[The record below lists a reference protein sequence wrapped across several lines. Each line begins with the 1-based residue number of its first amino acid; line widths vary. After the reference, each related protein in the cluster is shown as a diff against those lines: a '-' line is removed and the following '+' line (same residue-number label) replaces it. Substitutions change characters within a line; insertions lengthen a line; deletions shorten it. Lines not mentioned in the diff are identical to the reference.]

1 MELPKHFFEGRRLE
15 TLVENQTSYSVNN
28 AEMHIFETHQEAEKV
43 LLQFHEPV
51 LASMIE
57 GKKVMHLHGHQAFSF
72 LPGESLILP
81 PDEIMCIDFPEARMD
96 NPTRCSAMSIN
107 EEKIAE
113 VVDIMND
120 KNPRVDEGEWKYAD
134 YNFHFTNDA
143 AINQIIQRLFFL
155 FSEDHPSK
163 DVFVDFMLKELIIRI
178 LRANYKEIYT
188 EQSLQLSGNN
198 RIAYVIDFIRKN
210 LDKPPTI
217 TELSRKAYMSE
228 SHFHRVFKNEVG
240 ISPIDFIN
248 NERIKLATRLL
259 ANPKMKIKEVY
270 MRCGFDSRSYFNRM
284 FRKKQQLSPTE
295 YQNQFAQ
302 EVA

>member
-120 KNPRVDEGEWKYAD
+120 KNPRIDDGEWKYAD
-134 YNFHFTNDA
+134 YNFHFTNDT

-198 RIAYVIDFIRKN
+198 RIAFVIDFIRKN
-210 LDKPPTI
+210 LDKPLTI

-259 ANPKMKIKEVY
+259 ANPKIKIKEVY

>member
-15 TLVENQTSYSVNN
+15 TLVENQTTYAVNN
-28 AEMHIFETHQEAEKV
+28 AEMHIFETHQQADKI
-43 LLQFHEPV
+43 LLQFNEPV
-51 LASMIE
+51 LASMIQ

-81 PDEIMCIDFPEARMD
+81 ADEIMCIDFPEAEMN

-107 EEKIAE
+107 EEKITE
-113 VVDIMND
+113 VVDIMNCSS
-120 KNPRVDEGEWKYAD
+120 PRIDNNEWKYAD

-178 LRANYKEIYT
+178 IRANYKEIYT
-188 EQSLQLSGNN
+188 EQALQLSGNN
-198 RIAYVIDFIRKN
+198 RIAFVINYIRKN
-210 LDKPPTI
+210 LDKALSI
-217 TELSRKAYMSE
+217 RELSNKAYMSE
-228 SHFHRVFKNEVG
+228 SHFHRVFKNELG
-240 ISPIDFIN
+240 ISPVDFIN

-259 ANPKMKIKEVY
+259 ADPKITVKEVY

-284 FRKKQQLSPTE
+284 FRKKQQLSPTQ
-295 YQNQFAQ
+295 YQAKYAQ

>member
-15 TLVENQTSYSVNN
+15 TLVENQTTYAVNN
-28 AEMHIFETHQEAEKV
+28 AEMHIFETHQQAEKI
-43 LLQFHEPV
+43 LLQFNEPV
-51 LASMIE
+51 LASMIQ

-81 PDEIMCIDFPEARMD
+81 ADEIMCIDFPEAEMN

-107 EEKIAE
+107 EEKITE
-113 VVDIMND
+113 VVDIMNCSS
-120 KNPRVDEGEWKYAD
+120 PRIDNNEWKYAD

-178 LRANYKEIYT
+178 IRANYKEIYT
-188 EQSLQLSGNN
+188 EQALQLSGNN
-198 RIAYVIDFIRKN
+198 RIAFVINYIRKN
-210 LDKPPTI
+210 LDKPLSI
-217 TELSRKAYMSE
+217 RELINKAYMSE
-228 SHFHRVFKNEVG
+228 SHFHRVFKNELG
-240 ISPIDFIN
+240 ISPVDFIN

-259 ANPKMKIKEVY
+259 ADPKITVKEVY

-284 FRKKQQLSPTE
+284 FRKKQQLSPTQ
-295 YQNQFAQ
+295 YQAKYAQ

>member
-15 TLVENQTSYSVNN
+15 TLVENQTTYAVNN
-28 AEMHIFETHQEAEKV
+28 AEMHIFETHQQADKV

-81 PDEIMCIDFPEARMD
+81 ADEIMCIDFPEAQMN

-107 EEKIAE
+107 TEKIAE
-113 VVDIMND
+113 VVDIMNSSS
-120 KNPRVDEGEWKYAD
+120 PRIDNNEWKYAD

-155 FSEDHPSK
+155 FTEDHPSK

-188 EQSLQLSGNN
+188 EQALQLSGNN
-198 RIAYVIDFIRKN
+198 RIAFVINYIRKN
-210 LDKPPTI
+210 LDKPLTI
-217 TELSRKAYMSE
+217 SELSGKAYMSE
-228 SHFHRVFKNEVG
+228 SHFHRVFKNELG
-240 ISPIDFIN
+240 ISPVDFIN

-259 ANPKMKIKEVY
+259 SDPTISIKEVY

-284 FRKKQQLSPTE
+284 FRKKQQLSPT
-295 YQNQFAQ
+295 QFQAKYAQ

>member
-210 LDKPPTI
+210 LDKPLTI

>member
-15 TLVENQTSYSVNN
+15 TLVENQTTYAVNN
-28 AEMHIFETHQEAEKV
+28 AEMHIFETHQQADKV

-81 PDEIMCIDFPEARMD
+81 ADEIMCIDFPEAQMN

-107 EEKIAE
+107 TEKIAE
-113 VVDIMND
+113 VVDIMNSSS
-120 KNPRVDEGEWKYAD
+120 PRIDNNEWKYAD

-155 FSEDHPSK
+155 FTEDHPSK

-188 EQSLQLSGNN
+188 EQALQLSGNN
-198 RIAYVIDFIRKN
+198 RIAFVINYIRKN
-210 LDKPPTI
+210 LDKPLTI
-217 TELSRKAYMSE
+217 AELSGKAYMSE
-228 SHFHRVFKNEVG
+228 SHFHRVFKNELG
-240 ISPIDFIN
+240 ISPVDFIN

-259 ANPKMKIKEVY
+259 SDPTISIKEVY

-284 FRKKQQLSPTE
+284 FRKSSSYPRLNSRRSMHRK
-295 YQNQFAQ
+295 
-302 EVA
+302 

>member
-15 TLVENQTSYSVNN
+15 TLVENQTTYAVNN
-28 AEMHIFETHQEAEKV
+28 AEMHIFETHQQAEKI
-43 LLQFHEPV
+43 LLQFNEPV
-51 LASMIE
+51 LASMIQ

-81 PDEIMCIDFPEARMD
+81 ADEIMCIDFPEAEMN

-107 EEKIAE
+107 EEKITE
-113 VVDIMND
+113 VVDIMNCSS
-120 KNPRVDEGEWKYAD
+120 PRIDNNEWKYAD
-134 YNFHFTNDA
+134 YNFHFTNDT

-178 LRANYKEIYT
+178 IRANYKEIYT
-188 EQSLQLSGNN
+188 EQALQLSGNN
-198 RIAYVIDFIRKN
+198 RIAFVINYIRKN
-210 LDKPPTI
+210 LDKPLSI
-217 TELSRKAYMSE
+217 RELSNKAYMSE
-228 SHFHRVFKNEVG
+228 SHFHRVFKNELG
-240 ISPIDFIN
+240 ISPVDFIN

-259 ANPKMKIKEVY
+259 ADPKITVKEVY

-284 FRKKQQLSPTE
+284 FRKKQQLSPTQ
-295 YQNQFAQ
+295 YQAKYAQ

>member
-15 TLVENQTSYSVNN
+15 TLVENQTTYAVNN
-28 AEMHIFETHQEAEKV
+28 AEMHIFETHQQAEKI
-43 LLQFHEPV
+43 LLQFNEPV
-51 LASMIE
+51 LASMIQ

-81 PDEIMCIDFPEARMD
+81 ADEIMCIDFPEAEMN

-107 EEKIAE
+107 EEKITE
-113 VVDIMND
+113 VVDIMNCSS
-120 KNPRVDEGEWKYAD
+120 PRIDNNEWKYAD

-178 LRANYKEIYT
+178 IRANYKEIYT
-188 EQSLQLSGNN
+188 EQALQLSSNN
-198 RIAYVIDFIRKN
+198 RIAFVINYIRKN
-210 LDKPPTI
+210 LDKPLSI
-217 TELSRKAYMSE
+217 RELSNKAYMSE
-228 SHFHRVFKNEVG
+228 SHFHRVFKNELG
-240 ISPIDFIN
+240 ISPVDFIN

-259 ANPKMKIKEVY
+259 ADPKITVKEVY

-284 FRKKQQLSPTE
+284 FRKKQQLSPTQ
-295 YQNQFAQ
+295 YQAKYAQ

>member
-15 TLVENQTSYSVNN
+15 TLVENQTTYAVNN
-28 AEMHIFETHQEAEKV
+28 AEMHIFETHQQAEKI
-43 LLQFHEPV
+43 LLQFNEPV
-51 LASMIE
+51 LASMIQ

-81 PDEIMCIDFPEARMD
+81 ADEIMCIDFPEAEMN

-107 EEKIAE
+107 EEKITE
-113 VVDIMND
+113 VVDIMNCSS
-120 KNPRVDEGEWKYAD
+120 PRIDNNEWKYAD

-178 LRANYKEIYT
+178 IRANYKEIYT
-188 EQSLQLSGNN
+188 EQALQLSGNN
-198 RIAYVIDFIRKN
+198 RIAFVINYIRKN
-210 LDKPPTI
+210 LDKPLSI
-217 TELSRKAYMSE
+217 RELSNKAYMSE
-228 SHFHRVFKNEVG
+228 SHFHRVFKNELG
-240 ISPIDFIN
+240 ISPVDFIN

-259 ANPKMKIKEVY
+259 ADPKITVKEVY

-284 FRKKQQLSPTE
+284 FRKKQQLSPTQ
-295 YQNQFAQ
+295 YQAKYAQ